1 MAKRDLALDLFK
13 SFQTGQTNK
22 KIRKKEIRASTG
34 TTTDPQL
41 LGNLLN
47 DLITERNW
55 DTGIA
60 EGTLFSTWE
69 KIAGKEISLHANPIS
84 LLDGVL
90 TIQSSS
96 TAWATQL
103 RLIGPDLLR
112 TIQASAPGA
121 LVESIAVIGPQGPSW
136 KKGIRTIR
144 GARGPRDTYG

>member
-22 KIRKKEIRASTG
+22 KIRKKEIRESTG
-34 TTTDPQL
+34 ITTDPQL

-69 KIAGKEISLHANPIS
+69 KITGKEISLHANPIS

-121 LVESIAVIGPQGPSW
+121 LVESITVIGPQGPSW

>member
-22 KIRKKEIRASTG
+22 KVRKKEIRERTD
-34 TTTDPQL
+34 TTKDPQL
-41 LGNLLN
+41 LKDLLSN
-47 DLITERNW
+47 LITERNW

-69 KIAGKEISLHANPIS
+69 EIVGKEISLHANPIS

-112 TIQASAPGA
+112 TIQHSAPGA
-121 LVESIAVIGPQGPSW
+121 LVESIAVIGPRGPSW